1 MVQSFPPGVRFV
13 PSDYEVIHYYLE
25 LKIMNGI
32 LPYNHIQE
40 VNLYKYSPEELSGMY
55 PRPQGENE
63 LYVFTPRDRKYRN
76 GTRPKRA
83 AGNGYWKATGAD
95 KPITHGAHCVIGYK
109 KTLVYYEGKP
119 PNGEKTN
126 WIMHEYTVKDAKTP
140 KPRRDNADPMRLDD
154 WVLCRIYNKTD
165 KGAGCTQKEDE
176 NNVEANTSPPPP
188 PPHDEESVEVQE
200 VKFDEESVEVQEV
213 KFSFPPK
220 EMTFH
225 NAFEFGN
232 DPIYDDAQ
240 FINSDSDSFIP
251 EIIYNQPLDFH
262 IDHILSSQNV
272 ESPTLKAPVT
282 RDKTSGRI

>member
-1 MVQSFPPGVRFV
+1 M
-13 PSDYEVIHYYLE
+13 
-25 LKIMNGI
+25 
-32 LPYNHIQE
+32 
-40 VNLYKYSPEELSGMY
+40 
-55 PRPQGENE
+55 
-63 LYVFTPRDRKYRN
+63 
-76 GTRPKRA
+76 
-83 AGNGYWKATGAD
+83 
-95 KPITHGAHCVIGYK
+95 
-109 KTLVYYEGKP
+109 
-119 PNGEKTN
+119 
-126 WIMHEYTVKDAKTP
+126 
-140 KPRRDNADPMRLDD
+140 DD

-188 PPHDEESVEVQE
+188 PPHDDEQNVEVQE

-213 KFSFPPK
+213 KFSFPHK

-272 ESPTLKAPVT
+272 EFPTLKAPDSPT
-282 RDKTSGRI
+282 HKISGMI